1 MSPLIRENKLEQLT
15 RFLEKLQKFE
25 NIAYEEFEAGLNF
38 SVERLFELLVIYA
51 NDILLHFFSLQ
62 KEDIPTTMRTTFLR
76 AGELNILPDD
86 LALRLAKA
94 AGMRNVLVHAY
105 TKVDLKIIYQ
115 SIGPVLKDFSQFVEI
130 MSQKT
135 ALIRPQTADE
145 SLPEE

>member
-62 KEDIPTTMRTTFLR
+62 KEDIPTTMRRPFC
-76 AGELNILPDD
+76 
-86 LALRLAKA
+86 
-94 AGMRNVLVHAY
+94 V
-105 TKVDLKIIYQ
+105 
-115 SIGPVLKDFSQFVEI
+115 PVN
-130 MSQKT
+130 
-135 ALIRPQTADE
+135 
-145 SLPEE
+145 